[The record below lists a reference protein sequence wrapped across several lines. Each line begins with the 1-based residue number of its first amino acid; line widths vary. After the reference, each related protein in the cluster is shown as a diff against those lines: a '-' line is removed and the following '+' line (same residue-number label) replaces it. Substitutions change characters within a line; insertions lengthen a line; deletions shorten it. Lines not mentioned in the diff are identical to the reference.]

1 VGRGDRAGAAGRGR
15 AVNSAF
21 VHLLVLTIP
30 LLVGAD
36 LPEPVPSAFRFEAEA
51 QPELHR
57 LWDASSLAKAERVAC
72 LAAELEGD
80 TVRISR
86 VLPLEVTRADS
97 LGISAAASL
106 ESCGPP
112 EWRGTVHTHVALRDG
127 RSPYSLFSGADRG
140 VMMLWWQRWK
150 VDGVFCLLYSGSEVI
165 CEIEGPRGA
174 VLFPRSRY

>member
-1 VGRGDRAGAAGRGR
+1 MKLALACSLALGMP
-15 AVNSAF
+15 F
-21 VHLLVLTIP
+21 
-30 LLVGAD
+30 LVGAHIRT
-36 LPEPVPSAFRFEAEA
+36 PVPSAFRFEAEA

-57 LWDASSLAKAERVAC
+57 LWEASSLAKAERVGC
-72 LAAELEGD
+72 LAAEIEDD

-97 LGISAAASL
+97 LGISATASL

-140 VMMLWWQRWK
+140 VMMMWWQRWK
-150 VDGVFCLLYSGSEVI
+150 VDGMFCLLYSVEEVI

>member
-1 VGRGDRAGAAGRGR
+1 MTSYVRWLMALA
-15 AVNSAF
+15 
-21 VHLLVLTIP
+21 P
-30 LLVGAD
+30 LLVALSAGTR
-36 LPEPVPSAFRFEAEA
+36 VPSTFRFEADA
-51 QPELHR
+51 RPELHR
-57 LWDASSLAKAERVAC
+57 LWDSSSAAMAERVAC
-72 LAAELEGD
+72 LAATIEGD

-86 VLPLEVTRADS
+86 VLPLMTGPADS

-106 ESCGPP
+106 DECGPP
-112 EWRGTVHTHVALRDG
+112 QWRGTVHTHVALLRDG

-150 VDGVFCLLYSGSEVI
+150 VDGIFCLLYSSEEVI